1 MAARRPHFLDA
12 VAGSSDAF
20 ELRLTRTGVRIARAH
35 LAGTSAARRRGLL
48 GRNDLAVD
56 DALVIAPTQG
66 IHTFGMRIVL
76 DVVFVDRA
84 GVVVKVAQSVPRR
97 RVRLAWRAFAAIELT
112 GGRATSV
119 GLLPGDRLEAIAGPP
134 GAD

>member
-1 MAARRPHFLDA
+1 MAAHRPHFLDA

-48 GRNDLAVD
+48 GRDDLAVD

-66 IHTFGMRIVL
+66 IHTFGMRIPL

-84 GVVVKVAQSVPRR
+84 GVVVKVAAGVPRR
-97 RVRLAWRAFAAIELT
+97 RIRLAWRAFAAIEVK
-112 GGRATSV
+112 GGRAAAV
-119 GLLPGDRLEAIAGPP
+119 GLVPGDRLEALASPAGEH
-134 GAD
+134 